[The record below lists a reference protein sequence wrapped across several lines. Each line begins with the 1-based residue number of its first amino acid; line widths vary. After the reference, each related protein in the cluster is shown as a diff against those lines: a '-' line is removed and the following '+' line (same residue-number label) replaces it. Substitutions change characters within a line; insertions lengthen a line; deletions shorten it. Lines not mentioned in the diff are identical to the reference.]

1 VRFDDAATGTNFA
14 YLTTTLTPGSL
25 TVDNSSKDYTF
36 GGTGKISGSTG
47 LTKTGTRKL
56 TLTESGGDDFIG
68 NINLD
73 NGTLQIGNGGT
84 SGTLPLVKVD
94 VDASATLVFNRS
106 DNLTVAGVISGLG
119 TMKQNGPSVVALN
132 GSNSAFAGQ
141 IIVATGTLQPGN
153 TAALGTAAAT
163 VVVSN
168 NATLDVNGQKF
179 NNNQP
184 IIVLGAGVAGNGA
197 IVNNSTN
204 AATQILRNVTL
215 TGNTT
220 FGGISDWDIHSSGN
234 PASDAALSTGGSNFK
249 VIKVGTNTVTIFG
262 AQVDGSLGD
271 VDIQAGTLSFER
283 NTTSMGDSSKTVTVY
298 TNATLQFQNASNIW
312 SKVVVLKDGS
322 TIRGINLNEFAGP
335 VTLESG
341 VVTALTG
348 TGAKLTLDSAVGG
361 AGGLTKTGGGSLVLS
376 SASTYAGPTLVSQ
389 GSIALINSGTMD
401 SSTNITLSAGT
412 TLDLSALASPTLAVT
427 TGRGLAGSGTVVG
440 NVTMATGS
448 TLTVGGSG
456 TNSLGPLTVT
466 NNLVL
471 QAGSTSLMEVSK
483 VGGVASSD
491 QVVATNVTYGGTLT
505 VTGAGGGFVAGD
517 TFKLFSA
524 GSYGSSFNAINLP
537 TNIVWNTTQLGANG
551 TIQVV
556 SVSVPHI
563 SGGLNTG
570 TNFQVTFSGPAG
582 NSYRVWASTNVLAS
596 PITNT
601 WTVVASGVING
612 TGSVTAA
619 DNTATNYPMRFYLI
633 SVP

>member
-1 VRFDDAATGTNFA
+1 
-14 YLTTTLTPGSL
+14 
-25 TVDNSSKDYTF
+25 
-36 GGTGKISGSTG
+36 
-47 LTKTGTRKL
+47 
-56 TLTESGGDDFIG
+56 
-68 NINLD
+68 
-73 NGTLQIGNGGT
+73 
-84 SGTLPLVKVD
+84 
-94 VDASATLVFNRS
+94 
-106 DNLTVAGVISGLG
+106 
-119 TMKQNGPSVVALN
+119 
-132 GSNSAFAGQ
+132 
-141 IIVATGTLQPGN
+141 
-153 TAALGTAAAT
+153 
-163 VVVSN
+163 
-168 NATLDVNGQKF
+168 
-179 NNNQP
+179 
-184 IIVLGAGVAGNGA
+184 
-197 IVNNSTN
+197 
-204 AATQILRNVTL
+204 
-215 TGNTT
+215 
-220 FGGISDWDIHSSGN
+220 
-234 PASDAALSTGGSNFK
+234 
-249 VIKVGTNTVTIFG
+249 
-262 AQVDGSLGD
+262 
-271 VDIQAGTLSFER
+271 
-283 NTTSMGDSSKTVTVY
+283 
-298 TNATLQFQNASNIW
+298 
-312 SKVVVLKDGS
+312 
-322 TIRGINLNEFAGP
+322 
-335 VTLESG
+335 
-341 VVTALTG
+341 
-348 TGAKLTLDSAVGG
+348 
-361 AGGLTKTGGGSLVLS
+361 
-376 SASTYAGPTLVSQ
+376 
-389 GSIALINSGTMD
+389 
-401 SSTNITLSAGT
+401 
-412 TLDLSALASPTLAVT
+412 
-427 TGRGLAGSGTVVG
+427 
-440 NVTMATGS
+440 MATGS

-456 TNSLGPLTVT
+456 TNSLGTLTVT